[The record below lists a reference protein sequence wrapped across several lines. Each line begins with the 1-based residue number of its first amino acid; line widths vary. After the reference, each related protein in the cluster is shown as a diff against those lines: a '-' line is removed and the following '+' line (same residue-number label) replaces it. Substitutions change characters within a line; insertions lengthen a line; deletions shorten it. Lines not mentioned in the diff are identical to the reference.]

1 MVSKH
6 GGFDM
11 SYYLLTDTIRP
22 CTENELFSQT
32 EYQYVAVLTTSE
44 WAQNRNRFDMGI
56 ELDLDAGDIHN
67 TKAEVNYDSLTGT
80 FRIPD
85 RENIGSKDYRFA
97 FALDEKGIVFID
109 DSGKAE
115 KMIDAIRRTK
125 RWRKPSLER
134 FLYDFLEQ
142 IVENDLSVMERYE
155 GELNRI
161 EDSILNN
168 KGPEDLGRVNEIHSD
183 IRKLL
188 VHYEQLI
195 DMTQELEENENGF
208 FSEENLRYIHLFMNL
223 LARRHDSAA
232 SLRDYTMQVRD
243 LYHAQLEVRQNRIM
257 TLLTVVTTIF
267 MPLTLIVG
275 WYGMNFRYMPELE
288 WRFGYPVVIVV
299 SIAVAVA
306 CLLFFKKKKWL

>member
-1 MVSKH
+1 
-6 GGFDM
+6 M
-11 SYYLLTDTIRP
+11 SYYLLADTMRP
-22 CTENELFSQT
+22 CTGEELHAQNECK
-32 EYQYVAVLTTSE
+32 YVAVLTTPE
-44 WAQNRNRFDMGI
+44 WNRERERFDMGI
-56 ELDLDAGDIHN
+56 ELEPEAGNIHN

-80 FRIPD
+80 FQLPD
-85 RENIGSKDYRFA
+85 RENIESNDFRFA

-109 DSGKAE
+109 DSGKAQQ
-115 KMIDAIRRTK
+115 MIDAIRRTR

-142 IVENDLSVMERYE
+142 IVEDDLSIMERYE
-155 GELNRI
+155 AELNKI
-161 EDSILNN
+161 EDAILNSEEY
-168 KGPEDLGRVNEIHSD
+168 KDLGRVTEIHND

-188 VHYEQLI
+188 VHYEQII

-223 LARRHDSAA
+223 IARRHDSAA

-257 TLLTVVTTIF
+257 TLLTVITTIF

-288 WRFGYPVVIVV
+288 WEFGYPVVIIV
-299 SIAVAVA
+299 SISVAVA
-306 CLLFFKKKKWL
+306 CLLYFKRKKWL

>member
-1 MVSKH
+1 MN
-6 GGFDM
+6 
-11 SYYLLTDTIRP
+11 YYLLTDTVQP
-22 CTENELFSQT
+22 CEEEDLFGQT
-32 EYQYVAVLTTSE
+32 GYKYVAILTTSE
-44 WAQNRNRFDMGI
+44 WARDRDRFDMGI
-56 ELDLDAGDIHN
+56 ELELDPGDIHN

-115 KMIDAIRRTK
+115 QMISAIRRTK
-125 RWRKPSLER
+125 RWRTPSLER

-142 IVENDLSVMERYE
+142 IVENDLSVLESYE
-155 GELNRI
+155 AELNLI
-161 EDSILNN
+161 EDSILLNTL
-168 KGPEDLGRVNEIHSD
+168 KPEDLVKVNEIHSD

-188 VHYEQLI
+188 IHYEQII
-195 DMTQELEENENGF
+195 DMTHELEENENGF

-223 LARRHDSAA
+223 LTRRHDSAA
-232 SLRDYTMQVRD
+232 ALRDHTMQVRD

-257 TLLTVVTTIF
+257 TLLTIVTTIF

-288 WRFGYPVVIVV
+288 WRFGYPVVIGM
-299 SIAVAVA
+299 SLFIAIA

>member
-1 MVSKH
+1 
-6 GGFDM
+6 M
-11 SYYLLTDTIRP
+11 SYYLLADTVMP
-22 CTENELFSQT
+22 CTEKEVFSQT
-32 EYQYVAVLTTSE
+32 ENKYVAVLTTSE
-44 WAQNRNRFDMGI
+44 WLRDQHRFDMGI
-56 ELDLDAGDIHN
+56 ELDLDPGDIHN

-85 RENIGSKDYRFA
+85 RENIGSKDFRFA

-115 KMIDAIRRTK
+115 QMINAIRRKK

-142 IVENDLSVMERYE
+142 IVENDLSVLERYE
-155 GELNRI
+155 AELSRI
-161 EDSILNN
+161 EDSMLNT
-168 KGPEDLGRVNEIHSD
+168 PEPENLGRVNEIYND

-188 VHYEQLI
+188 VHYEQVI

-232 SLRDYTMQVRD
+232 SLRDYTIQVRD
-243 LYHAQLEVRQNRIM
+243 LYHAPLEVRQNRVM

-299 SIAVAVA
+299 SLSVAIA

>member
-1 MVSKH
+1 MN
-6 GGFDM
+6 
-11 SYYLLTDTIRP
+11 YYLLTDTVQP
-22 CTENELFSQT
+22 CEEEDLFGQT
-32 EYQYVAVLTTSE
+32 GYKYVAILTTSE
-44 WAQNRNRFDMGI
+44 WARDRDRFDMGI
-56 ELDLDAGDIHN
+56 ELELDPGDIHN

-115 KMIDAIRRTK
+115 QLISAIRRTK
-125 RWRKPSLER
+125 RWRTPSLER

-142 IVENDLSVMERYE
+142 IVENDLSVLESYE
-155 GELNRI
+155 AELNLI
-161 EDSILNN
+161 EDSILLNTL
-168 KGPEDLGRVNEIHSD
+168 KPEDLVKVNEIHSD

-188 VHYEQLI
+188 IHYEQII
-195 DMTQELEENENGF
+195 DMTHELEENENGF

-223 LARRHDSAA
+223 LTRRHDSAA
-232 SLRDYTMQVRD
+232 ALRDHTMQVRD

-257 TLLTVVTTIF
+257 TLLTIVTTIF

-288 WRFGYPVVIVV
+288 WRFGYPVVIGM
-299 SIAVAVA
+299 SLFIAIA

>member
-1 MVSKH
+1 
-6 GGFDM
+6 M
-11 SYYLLTDTIRP
+11 SYFLLTDTVQP
-22 CTENELFSQT
+22 CTEEELFAQT
-32 EYQYVAVLTTSE
+32 GNQYVAVLTTSE
-44 WAQNRNRFDMGI
+44 WARDQDKFDMGI

-85 RENIGSKDYRFA
+85 RENIESKDYRFA

-115 KMIDAIRRTK
+115 SMINAIRRTK

-142 IVENDLSVMERYE
+142 IVEDDLRVLERYE
-155 GELNRI
+155 AELNRI
-161 EDSILNN
+161 EDTILSTLE
-168 KGPEDLGRVNEIHSD
+168 PENLGRVNEIHSD

-188 VHYEQLI
+188 IHYEQII

-288 WRFGYPVVIVV
+288 WRFGYPVVILV
-299 SIAVAVA
+299 SITIAVA
-306 CLLFFKKKKWL
+306 CLLFFKRKKWL

>member
-1 MVSKH
+1 
-6 GGFDM
+6 M
-11 SYYLLTDTIRP
+11 SFYLLSDTIMS
-22 CTENELFSQT
+22 CTEKELFEQT
-32 EYQYVAVLTTSE
+32 DNKYVAVLTTPE
-44 WAQNRNRFDMGI
+44 WARYRNRFDMGI
-56 ELDLDAGDIHN
+56 ELEPDSGDIHN

-97 FALDEKGIVFID
+97 FALDEKGVVFID

-115 KMIDAIRRTK
+115 QMISAIRRTK

-161 EDSILNN
+161 EDTILASLE
-168 KGPEDLGRVNEIHSD
+168 PENLGRVNEIHSD

-288 WRFGYPVVIVV
+288 WRFGYPVVIAV
-299 SIAVAVA
+299 SITVAVA